1 MKQTKYWLLL
11 DWRSCHQWVSD
22 CCLTPIQQFSAISWR
37 VLVTILH
44 YNFTCYFI
52 QVYSLNK
59 VMMLWANLN
68 LALTWFTLV
77 WQRTLLTL
85 NVTNCEISQRYV
97 QVMYRWLRFICWYV
111 YCWCLG
117 FTVRLLS
124 WPSHND
130 LHTRVHYYI
139 SVHFLIFTMILCM
152 LLFYAF
158 SYDMCINM
166 QFLNFRSACAYVN
179 W

>member
-1 MKQTKYWLLL
+1 VSEWLLFN
-11 DWRSCHQWVSD
+11 SN
-22 CCLTPIQQFSAISWR
+22 SAIFLLYHGEFLSR
-37 VLVTILH
+37 SYIIILLATL
-44 YNFTCYFI
+44 YKFT
-52 QVYSLNK
+52 VLNK
-59 VMMLWANLN
+59 VMMLWASLN

-85 NVTNCEISQRYV
+85 NVINCEISQRYV
-97 QVMYRWLRFICWYV
+97 QVMYRWLRLYV

-130 LHTRVHYYI
+130 LYTWVHYYI
-139 SVHFLIFTMILCM
+139 SVHFLLFTMILCM

-158 SYDMCINM
+158 SYDMCIYM